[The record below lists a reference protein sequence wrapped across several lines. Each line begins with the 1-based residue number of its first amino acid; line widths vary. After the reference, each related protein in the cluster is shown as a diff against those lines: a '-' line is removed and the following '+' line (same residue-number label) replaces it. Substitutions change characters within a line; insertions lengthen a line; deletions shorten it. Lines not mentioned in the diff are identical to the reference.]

1 MQDKL
6 KIWLQVARA
15 YQKTGRRLSERL
27 RELDLSG
34 AQLDV
39 LANLSRHPQGMN
51 QTELGGKLLST
62 KANVTG
68 LVERLV
74 SRGLVQRQPDPND
87 ARSKTVS
94 LTPAGEELAARA
106 GALHARFVDDML
118 AGLSGEDL
126 ARLQAIMTRVES
138 ELDRM

>member
-68 LVERLV
+68 LIERLV

-94 LTPAGEELAARA
+94 LTAEGEELAARA
-106 GALHARFVDDML
+106 GALHARFVDEML
-118 AGLSGEDL
+118 AGLSSEDL
-126 ARLQAIMTRVES
+126 TRLQNIMTRVES
-138 ELDRM
+138 ALDGM

>member
-51 QTELGGKLLST
+51 QTELGDKLLST

-94 LTPAGEELAARA
+94 LTSQGEELAVRA
-106 GALHARFVDDML
+106 CALHARFVDDML
-118 AGLSGEDL
+118 AGLQAEDL
-126 ARLQAIMTRVES
+126 ARLQEIMTQVEA